1 MRIMKDRKRPVVVE
15 VEGPL
20 TEVRMILTLEGM
32 MRADVGDY
40 VITGVKGEQYPIKP
54 NIFALTY
61 EWLEDE

>member
-1 MRIMKDRKRPVVVE
+1 MKARKRPVVVE

>member
-1 MRIMKDRKRPVVVE
+1 MRIMKARKRPVVVE